1 MFHTHK
7 SLFLLRFVQKCVY
20 IPVSEHFIIC
30 QDKRYDT
37 STLLNLSVLWCPS
50 IYPRGQGMY
59 NLLAQVTGRKR
70 VMVYSP
76 QDTLHLNL
84 TGDKSEG
91 LAIDCSDLGWFPEF
105 VKAWW
110 YWFIVHELHQFNI
123 VPVSPSD
130 LCFHNTMALQFGMGV
145 NIFWCHLPAEGYNK
159 NDPYGKN
166 QGHLHTVAK
175 HFKPMATELK

>member
-1 MFHTHK
+1 
-7 SLFLLRFVQKCVY
+7 
-20 IPVSEHFIIC
+20 
-30 QDKRYDT
+30 
-37 STLLNLSVLWCPS
+37 
-50 IYPRGQGMY
+50 MY

-70 VMVYSP
+70 VMLYSP

-84 TGDKSEG
+84 TGDKSER
-91 LAIDCSDLGWFPEF
+91 LAIDCSNLGWFPEF

-110 YWFIVHELHQFNI
+110 YSCTRTCFFQSLKCAVIVHELHQFNI

-130 LCFHNTMALQFGMGV
+130 MWFHNTMALQFGMGV

-166 QGHLHTVAK
+166 KGVEKMLTHSCGCNRQVLNSLPKQMNQTPGSYSLGHLHTVAK

>member
-1 MFHTHK
+1 
-7 SLFLLRFVQKCVY
+7 
-20 IPVSEHFIIC
+20 
-30 QDKRYDT
+30 
-37 STLLNLSVLWCPS
+37 
-50 IYPRGQGMY
+50 MY

-110 YWFIVHELHQFNI
+110 YWCTRTCGNILHQFNI

-166 QGHLHTVAK
+166 QGVEKMLQFYRHLHTVAK